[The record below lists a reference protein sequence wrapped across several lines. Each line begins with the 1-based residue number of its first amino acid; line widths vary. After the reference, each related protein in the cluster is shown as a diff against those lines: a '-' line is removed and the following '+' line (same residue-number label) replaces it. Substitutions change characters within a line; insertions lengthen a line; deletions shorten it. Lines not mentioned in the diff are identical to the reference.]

1 MSKGEFVFK
10 VQRQRGQGADR
21 RKRKETEKTIESPVE
36 LKELSSSRKMRVS
49 RKGTRRTGART
60 MIPPPSNRRRIL
72 LLLRPRYNSTIA
84 SLPSRPPNSSTTTPL
99 RTQRRRRISWRTSP
113 PWGSS
118 SSSNSSSSTGS
129 GRWRPPSRRNSNST
143 PRPQRPLPIRHS
155 RSAGKSYPLFPSFSN

>member
-36 LKELSSSRKMRVS
+36 LKTTSSRKMRVS
-49 RKGTRRTGART
+49 RKGARKTGART

-99 RTQRRRRISWRTSP
+99 RTQRRRRTSWRTSP

-118 SSSNSSSSTGS
+118 SSSGNSSSSTGS
-129 GRWRPPSRRNSNST
+129 GRWRPPSRLNSNST
-143 PRPQRPLPIRHS
+143 PRPQRPPPIRHS